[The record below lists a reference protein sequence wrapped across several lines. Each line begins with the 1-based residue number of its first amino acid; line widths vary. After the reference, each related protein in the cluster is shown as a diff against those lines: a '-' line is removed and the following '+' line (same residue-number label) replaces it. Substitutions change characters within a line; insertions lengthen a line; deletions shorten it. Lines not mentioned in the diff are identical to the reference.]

1 MDNDGGSGSSI
12 GQWWMMTTMKMMT
25 QLRWQLTTMVV
36 PPPSLLPSLLADALA
51 SLYFPALSVAFGLPL
66 LTSSRSNTVM
76 TVDAPSF
83 SNRLPRG
90 GHIQHHCRDG
100 SNRDDV
106 GIDINGREVGRR
118 GADQYCHCHHQGN
131 DEMTPTTMMM
141 ISMMMTTMTMTM
153 MMVHCRPGFLPLLGG
168 EGACALAGN
177 VGNMSP
183 TGRFVADLVPTCM
196 SGPTHN
202 SKIAEPTQNFVS
214 VTPLLIYTYTYLCT

>member
-12 GQWWMMTTMKMMT
+12 GQWWMMTMMKMMT

-100 SNRDDV
+100 SNRDDGGVDRNGGSDRGDNNDDEDGGSGNV
-106 GIDINGREVGRR
+106 GSSNNDNDKEEDNGSDS
-118 GADQYCHCHHQGN
+118 GA
-131 DEMTPTTMMM
+131 
-141 ISMMMTTMTMTM
+141 
-153 MMVHCRPGFLPLLGG
+153 GG
-168 EGACALAGN
+168 EGGN
-177 VGNMSP
+177 YNDDYGGSEDTDNNQLKAAAEETP
-183 TGRFVADLVPTCM
+183 RHA
-196 SGPTHN
+196 
-202 SKIAEPTQNFVS
+202 KIN
-214 VTPLLIYTYTYLCT
+214 

>member
-1 MDNDGGSGSSI
+1 MAIGGGARCTGGPCRGQRRRQWQQHWTTVDDDDDENDDAAAVAVDDHGGA
-12 GQWWMMTTMKMMT
+12 
-25 QLRWQLTTMVV
+25 
-36 PPPSLLPSLLADALA
+36 PPSLLPSLLADALA
-51 SLYFPALSVAFGLPL
+51 SLYFPALSVEFGLPL

-106 GIDINGREVGRR
+106 GININGREVGRR

-168 EGACALAGN
+168 
-177 VGNMSP
+177 
-183 TGRFVADLVPTCM
+183 GRRVRLSWKCRQHVAD
-196 SGPTHN
+196 
-202 SKIAEPTQNFVS
+202 VS
-214 VTPLLIYTYTYLCT
+214 ICC